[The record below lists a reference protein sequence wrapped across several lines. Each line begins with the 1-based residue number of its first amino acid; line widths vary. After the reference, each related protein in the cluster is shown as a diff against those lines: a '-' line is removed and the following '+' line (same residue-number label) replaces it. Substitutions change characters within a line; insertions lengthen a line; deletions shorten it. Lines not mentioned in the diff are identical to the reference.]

1 MRNMGLGFDMM
12 ELSNVEG
19 VDYLHRL
26 YMYILDFWQTL
37 ENRCV
42 HCHAFGFSRKS
53 EIRNL
58 DLDLND

>member
-12 ELSNVEG
+12 ELSSVEG

-42 HCHAFGFSRKS
+42 YCHAFGFSRKS